1 MKRSIRIISCVLLS
15 AALASPAWAG
25 HGHGKGGPPG
35 PSGPSGPT
43 GASGP
48 DDPESQAGG
57 LPALEDRVEADEA
70 LIATLQAQVSTLM
83 TEVTTLQGEVT
94 TLMGEVSTLQ
104 GQVATLLGQNN
115 FAQVSPACTILNS
128 SSSAGPVTATPVAPG
143 SCEVTFS
150 KNVSTCSAVAT
161 IVGVLGGEV
170 SVSSATKVATGDS
183 IIVDTFVPAGVPAPS
198 DFNLTVTCS

>member
-1 MKRSIRIISCVLLS
+1 MKRSIRIISCVLLT

-25 HGHGKGGPPG
+25 HGHGKGGPP
-35 PSGPSGPT
+35 GPSGPT

-83 TEVTTLQGEVT
+83 TEVTTLQGEVS
-94 TLMGEVSTLQ
+94 TLMGEVSTLE
-104 GQVATLLGQNN
+104 GEVATLQGQNN
-115 FAQVSPACTILNS
+115 FAQVSPACTILSS
-128 SSSAGPVTATPVAPG
+128 SSSAGPVSATPIGPG

-150 KNVSTCSAVAT
+150 KNVSACSAVAT

-170 SVSSATKVATGDS
+170 SVSSATKVSTGDS
-183 IIVDTFVPAGVPAPS
+183 IIVDTNSPDGVAAPES
-198 DFNLTVTCS
+198 FNLTVTCP

>member
-1 MKRSIRIISCVLLS
+1 MKRSIRIISCILLS

-25 HGHGKGGPPG
+25 HGHGKGGPP
-35 PSGPSGPT
+35 GPSGPT

-70 LIATLQAQVSTLM
+70 LIATLQTQVNTLM
-83 TEVTTLQGEVT
+83 SEVTALQ
-94 TLMGEVSTLQ
+94 LAVSTLQ
-104 GQVATLLGQNN
+104 GQVATLNTEVAALEGQNN
-115 FAQVSPACTILNS
+115 FAQVSPACAILS
-128 SSSAGPVTATPVAPG
+128 SHSSAGPVTATPIGPG

-150 KNVSTCSAVAT
+150 ANVSACSAVAT
-161 IVGVLGGEV
+161 IVGVSGGEV

-183 IIVDTFVPAGVPAPS
+183 IIVDTFVPAGVPFPA